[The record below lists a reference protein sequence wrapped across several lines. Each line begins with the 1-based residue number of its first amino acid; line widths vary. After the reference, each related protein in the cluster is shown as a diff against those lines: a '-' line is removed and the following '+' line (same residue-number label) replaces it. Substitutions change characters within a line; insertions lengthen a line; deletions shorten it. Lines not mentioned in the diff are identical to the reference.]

1 MANEHRKVTWSEGV
15 IAFGGR
21 EFSFQAGDT
30 YAALP
35 VGIGTW
41 LTQGERYILF
51 WESGASEQLLQTL
64 PESTYVHDSKNRVI
78 VGEITCATTA
88 SGDFVDGIAA
98 QFDVKVDGLSSSL
111 TSDSF
116 SDTIAF
122 LSREG
127 TAAIPAHSFVGRT
140 DAGMY
145 SGAADQVHFST
156 AGVERLEIT
165 NTGIT
170 VAGTADAT
178 AYTIGGIALNE
189 YIADTV
195 GTMITSNTETR
206 ISVTYDDS
214 DNTLD
219 FVVDDM
225 STATNVTVSANNTTD
240 ETVYPIFVDGS
251 TGAQGIE
258 TDTGLTYNPSTGVLT
273 GTTFAISPPTN
284 DGNLPD
290 ASYGTL
296 RWHEDGGEGS
306 TDTLGFLSG
315 QTFGGRTGLTD
326 GAKTPTTT
334 NHGSSFYSMLSEID
348 TSARAVDGS
357 GYVISRLIFEPI
369 IDYSYYDNNSE
380 SDTNDGYYNYPY
392 LGYHNWIYSLN
403 CYYGNFGAGSAAV
416 PGITLGSDNNTGF
429 YNIASGHTGY
439 SDDGTL
445 RVNFGSHS
453 FSPSGDDTH
462 TLEFSVQGS
471 GGFNTYVYSAG
482 CRPTDDDEKDL
493 GSGSYRWDD
502 VHATNG
508 TIVTSDI
515 RLKENIQPMT
525 LGLDFINDLNPVTYK
540 WIKKKENKRDQTHY
554 GIIAQEVLETLKKH
568 GIDSIDDFGGVH
580 WDGETYYGA
589 RYTEFVP
596 ILMKAVQELSAEIKE
611 LKEKN

>member
-178 AYTIGGIALNE
+178 AYTIGGIALN
-189 YIADTV
+189 
-195 GTMITSNTETR
+195 
-206 ISVTYDDS
+206 
-214 DNTLD
+214 
-219 FVVDDM
+219 
-225 STATNVTVSANNTTD
+225 
-240 ETVYPIFVDGS
+240 
-251 TGAQGIE
+251 
-258 TDTGLTYNPSTGVLT
+258 
-273 GTTFAISPPTN
+273 
-284 DGNLPD
+284 
-290 ASYGTL
+290 
-296 RWHEDGGEGS
+296 
-306 TDTLGFLSG
+306 
-315 QTFGGRTGLTD
+315 
-326 GAKTPTTT
+326 
-334 NHGSSFYSMLSEID
+334 
-348 TSARAVDGS
+348 
-357 GYVISRLIFEPI
+357 
-369 IDYSYYDNNSE
+369 
-380 SDTNDGYYNYPY
+380 
-392 LGYHNWIYSLN
+392 
-403 CYYGNFGAGSAAV
+403 
-416 PGITLGSDNNTGF
+416 
-429 YNIASGHTGY
+429 
-439 SDDGTL
+439 
-445 RVNFGSHS
+445 
-453 FSPSGDDTH
+453 
-462 TLEFSVQGS
+462 
-471 GGFNTYVYSAG
+471 
-482 CRPTDDDEKDL
+482 
-493 GSGSYRWDD
+493 
-502 VHATNG
+502 
-508 TIVTSDI
+508 
-515 RLKENIQPMT
+515 
-525 LGLDFINDLNPVTYK
+525 
-540 WIKKKENKRDQTHY
+540 
-554 GIIAQEVLETLKKH
+554 
-568 GIDSIDDFGGVH
+568 
-580 WDGETYYGA
+580 
-589 RYTEFVP
+589 
-596 ILMKAVQELSAEIKE
+596 
-611 LKEKN
+611 